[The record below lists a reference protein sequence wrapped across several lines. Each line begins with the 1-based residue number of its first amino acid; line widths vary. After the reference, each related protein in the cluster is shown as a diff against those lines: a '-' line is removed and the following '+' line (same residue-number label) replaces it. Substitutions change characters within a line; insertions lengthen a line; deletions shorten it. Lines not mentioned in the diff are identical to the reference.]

1 MKLLDFKAGKLYMKH
16 YDILINY
23 ERFMPE
29 KAASIASI
37 KNELKAEKSG
47 RVGGSLNVTETRGD
61 LNKDASFLAPED
73 KTNLLDIRLSNRLT
87 TLDTRQ

>member
-1 MKLLDFKAGKLYMKH
+1 
-16 YDILINY
+16 
-23 ERFMPE
+23 MPE

-47 RVGGSLNVTETRGD
+47 RVGGSLNITETRGD

-73 KTNLLDIRLSNRLT
+73 KTNPLDIRLSNRLT
-87 TLDTRQ
+87 TLDTR